1 MDRDFDAKIGRFRGG
16 LQLMAAFGFVGPDDA
31 TTITSTKTPGRLTLR
46 NTPTS
51 SSSSSSTTT
60 GHEDGGLSLSYLS
73 GLNNALQE
81 LKQHVESTEYPE
93 MANNH
98 AVASAME
105 VRRHGYYS

>member
-16 LQLMAAFGFVGPDDA
+16 LQLMAAFGFVGPA

-51 SSSSSSTTT
+51 SSTTTT

-81 LKQHVESTEYPE
+81 LKQHVDSTEYPE